1 MPCVPDTVGGMSVY
15 SKLLAP
21 LDGSELAER
30 ALPHAKTLAKQFD
43 SKVSLLRVVM
53 PSPALM
59 EIEPVAIDIQRAQ
72 ITEAEEYLR
81 RIRDSLEA
89 ESLDVQA
96 EVAVGMPAETIID
109 YAAEHDMRL
118 IIMHTHGRSG
128 LSRWVYGS
136 VADRVLRG
144 AKCPVLLVRTAQ
156 ETPGN

>member
-1 MPCVPDTVGGMSVY
+1 MY
-15 SKLLAP
+15 SKVLVP

-30 ALPHAKTLAKQFD
+30 ALPHAKTLAKRFS
-43 SKVSLLRVVM
+43 SKIFLLRVVM
-53 PSPALM
+53 PSPALT

-81 RIRDSLEA
+81 RIRESLEA

-96 EVAVGMPAETIID
+96 EVAVGAPAETIID
-109 YAAEHDMRL
+109 YAAEHDVRL
-118 IIMHTHGRSG
+118 IVMHTHGRSG
-128 LSRWVYGS
+128 ISRWVYGS

-156 ETPGN
+156 EGPGD